1 MDNEYLLVKV
11 RFKFIGV
18 MSSVEWKNRCT
29 RKSQNLQSQMFCN
42 RYLLQD
48 ECEFIFSSTKPD
60 LRGGRNLDRR
70 IIPAIFQSQRR
81 SGNDRQDHEGR
92 SRIRLRHWVSRAIKQ
107 CYHHQSDHLVM
118 EPTPILCKKTV

>member
-1 MDNEYLLVKV
+1 MDDEYLLVKV
-11 RFKFIGV
+11 RFKFVGV

-29 RKSQNLQSQMFCN
+29 RKSQKLQSQMFCN

-48 ECEFIFSSTKPD
+48 VSAFFNINHTKY

-92 SRIRLRHWVSRAIKQ
+92 S
-107 CYHHQSDHLVM
+107 
-118 EPTPILCKKTV
+118 